1 MLEDVLEKAAAVG
14 AISVI
19 IFWSFLW
26 LDRRRRKRKAEKK
39 AAREQA
45 SQRAFSKAPR
55 EAFSK
60 APREDDEEG
69 ARKFARKT
77 VPDIE

>member
-1 MLEDVLEKAAAVG
+1 MEDVLEKALVGAAVG

-19 IFWSFLW
+19 IFGPFLW

-55 EAFSK
+55 E
-60 APREDDEEG
+60 DDEEG

-77 VPDIE
+77 VPNIE

>member
-1 MLEDVLEKAAAVG
+1 MEDVLEKALVGAAVG

-19 IFWSFLW
+19 IW

-45 SQRAFSKAPR
+45 SRR
-55 EAFSK
+55 AFSK

>member
-1 MLEDVLEKAAAVG
+1 VLEDVLEKAAAVG

-39 AAREQA
+39 AARERA
-45 SQRAFSKAPR
+45 SQRV
-55 EAFSK
+55 FSK

>member
-1 MLEDVLEKAAAVG
+1 MLEKAAAVG

-39 AAREQA
+39 AARERA
-45 SQRAFSKAPR
+45 SQRAAR
-55 EAFSK
+55 ERASQRVFSK

>member
-1 MLEDVLEKAAAVG
+1 MEDVLEKALVGAAVG

-19 IFWSFLW
+19 IW

-39 AAREQA
+39 AASEKKAAREQA
-45 SQRAFSKAPR
+45 SQR
-55 EAFSK
+55 AFSK